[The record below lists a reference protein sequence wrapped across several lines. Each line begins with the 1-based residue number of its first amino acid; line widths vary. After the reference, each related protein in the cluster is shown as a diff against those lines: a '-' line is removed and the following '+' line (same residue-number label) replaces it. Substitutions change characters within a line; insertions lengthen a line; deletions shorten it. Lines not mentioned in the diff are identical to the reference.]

1 MTYSKQRL
9 REVTALKREAV
20 RRIQTDIGEI
30 HPSPTRKYIHEF
42 NEEFQSFESV
52 CSHDEIL
59 TKACQANL
67 VWIGDYHALSASQNF
82 VAALL
87 KEIAERK
94 RDVALAVEPVFA
106 RNQKLLD
113 LWMDGKMSEQEFLDR
128 IHYYEE
134 WGCDWQAYKDL
145 FNTARSLGAPVYAVD
160 CHPRNDMRSI
170 GRRDLGVAR
179 RIARLMERNPAQT
192 LVVVFGES
200 HLASRHLPG
209 RVQTILQRKEI
220 PARQLTILQNVDAL
234 YWQLEESGL
243 GEQRAVRVRKAC
255 YCVFNA
261 TPIEK
266 YESFRQYL
274 HKCIEEDSSGDW
286 TLLAQ
291 TLMEIMMDFLAMKK
305 KENVVSH
312 MAVPDEF
319 HLGAAAEEFARRIH
333 QACRGELEK
342 PIERA
347 AHDEFFVKVIE
358 NGLGYFCSKLM
369 DSSRDGIES
378 LAERVLNQ
386 IGRNDQLTR
395 AIELLVDPARRPGAQ
410 HFAALRSAIEAK
422 AGKQK
427 TTRMLGQLLG
437 YALGR
442 RLYLAYL
449 QSRISRKEIQALFHD
464 PLDTPQRPLEC
475 YRELTSRY

>member
-82 VAALL
+82 VAELL
-87 KEIAERK
+87 KEIVERK

-134 WGCDWQAYKDL
+134 WGCDWEAYKDL

-243 GEQRAVRVRKAC
+243 GEQRAVRVR
-255 YCVFNA
+255 
-261 TPIEK
+261 E
-266 YESFRQYL
+266 
-274 HKCIEEDSSGDW
+274 G
-286 TLLAQ
+286 LL
-291 TLMEIMMDFLAMKK
+291 
-305 KENVVSH
+305 
-312 MAVPDEF
+312 
-319 HLGAAAEEFARRIH
+319 
-333 QACRGELEK
+333 
-342 PIERA
+342 
-347 AHDEFFVKVIE
+347 
-358 NGLGYFCSKLM
+358 
-369 DSSRDGIES
+369 
-378 LAERVLNQ
+378 
-386 IGRNDQLTR
+386 
-395 AIELLVDPARRPGAQ
+395 
-410 HFAALRSAIEAK
+410 LR
-422 AGKQK
+422 
-427 TTRMLGQLLG
+427 
-437 YALGR
+437 
-442 RLYLAYL
+442 
-449 QSRISRKEIQALFHD
+449 F
-464 PLDTPQRPLEC
+464 
-475 YRELTSRY
+475 